1 MVIVARRRW
10 TIVVVPEGSSAS
22 RVLEISQTA
31 IKLAVTGTAAIAIVL
46 VLLGYATV
54 SRTADLVRAEAVERE
69 NTQLAVQIGTLSGRL
84 STLQDTLRTLEERDN
99 KIRVLANLDPI
110 ATDVR
115 GAGIGGPVTTPA
127 GARSDESVL
136 TRRTREIRVDLN
148 ALVRRANLL
157 AHSFRVTTDSLEA
170 HAGRLAALPSIMPT
184 QGWLSSNFSSVR
196 LHPILNVARPH
207 EGIDVTA
214 PRGTPIE
221 APGAGFV
228 TGAGWETG
236 YGNVVTIDHG
246 HGIVTKFAHASKLLV
261 RKGQRVTRGERI
273 ALVGSTGLAVAPHL
287 HYEVHVNGRP
297 VNPLRYILPPV
308 ITD

>member
-1 MVIVARRRW
+1 MSRRRW

-31 IKLAVTGTAAIAIVL
+31 IKLAVTAIVATAIVL

-69 NTQLAVQIGTLSGRL
+69 NAQLAAQIGALSGRL
-84 STLQDTLRTLEERDN
+84 STLQDTLRTLEDRDN
-99 KIRVLANLDPI
+99 QIRVLANLDPI
-110 ATDVR
+110 PADVR
-115 GAGIGGPVTTPA
+115 GAGIGGPVTAPPA
-127 GARSDESVL
+127 GSRTDESVL
-136 TRRTREIRVDLN
+136 TRRTGEIRVDLN

-157 AHSFRVTTDSLEA
+157 ARSFRVTTDSLEA
-170 HAGRLAALPSIMPT
+170 HADRMASLPSIMPT

-207 EGIDVTA
+207 EGIDITA
-214 PRGTPIE
+214 PRGTVIE
-221 APGAGFV
+221 APATGVV
-228 TGAGWETG
+228 TGSGWATG

-261 RKGQRVTRGERI
+261 RKGERVTRGQRI